1 MFVLHK
7 RVAHLRFPSYRLPRY
22 IVGDPYKILRKTQR
36 KYKKSSVRS
45 YDTISPGFIPVSQND
60 HDSTWIGAT
69 V

>member
-36 KYKKSSVRS
+36 KIQKNVSA
-45 YDTISPGFIPVSQND
+45 FIRYQFAQVSFL
-60 HDSTWIGAT
+60 
-69 V
+69 